1 MYAPTHA
8 PQSLSANMAD
18 AALNRTNFGTP
29 CLISSEIDSPF
40 TRENDIFSPIV
51 QDDLSDEPAM
61 RLKGLR
67 AYVTSD
73 MKPDRQ
79 RESDRIFGRT
89 LPFKSEFETNW
100 RVGRALASAT
110 GYRDNPAAFYADPRF
125 KSMGYQLP
133 AHWDDVMQLYADLGA
148 QFANKE
154 RTALQEQIT
163 KEQALVAERTKD
175 PNALSQAI
183 YKAVTR
189 KHISTDDALILE
201 YSGITADSLRK
212 VNAALNLIQ
221 DNFSTAANKDGSFS
235 TSDKADTFEVTQA
248 DFQDKQIA
256 GLTEAESGIPSFIS
270 NIPGVAL
277 GEKIWQEYTANQQ
290 TDSLADFFGED
301 HVARGIFLELVRMAG
316 AQQRYSEQGDSLTE
330 QTANSIK
337 AAGTAFYN
345 ASLKRWINAV
355 LQNRAFSA
363 PAPQGVDA
371 TLANSRRNAMHND
384 LLASF
389 DAGYSRQSD
398 ELAADSSWLF
408 NAARI
413 PVSVADV
420 AGSTAG
426 WLNMYLWPIE
436 LAATLNE
443 NINTAESNIYSTDA
457 TEMQASFWERYG
469 IAATQT
475 AAAGISVYGVG
486 KLMQGAGVLGQRYA
500 PEVTRRVLGSRPL
513 TYAANVT
520 ESTVSESLEELAQ
533 VGVQELMEGL
543 GAVADRQKQDSL
555 KRLRDTFT
563 SPEYWSATVGFGLIA
578 GIAGYRGSRSKYP
591 YKFEQTLRELGFS
604 KKESAAL
611 GNQVSDMVAS
621 GAKPEEISNL
631 LSGKIYERIL
641 ADPEKTT
648 RKMLKTAHA
657 YAQELRM
664 QDFAAHGVRDTL
676 IEQAGLKN
684 LTRNADG
691 SVSFITTEK
700 GEDGIPKDVE
710 KQMSAEDFNRWLIT
724 SASQEITARVLH
736 TQALIRGEHLAQ
748 AAFNKQSEGKTP
760 FARIAFLHD
769 APAEVLA
776 QLRGSDTF
784 NRKTLT
790 LLGNYAVSEI
800 KRRMAAGESPK
811 QAVSAEFGS
820 TGIPLGSIART
831 ASDYDKR
838 VSIAIRKGEI
848 QSEKDA
854 ESASFMLAGR
864 TTGDTILFLARGELE
879 ARDVAHEWMEGF
891 ARSRYFS
898 DPESWRSR
906 LDALDAELNARGYTR
921 NSIFGNTPQN
931 ERTDLDYIEAL
942 TDIAQKHWLIN
953 ADALNLTDNAKH
965 LFGEILD
972 DVGAIQN
979 GLAFARE
986 LSNFINSA
994 EGQAA
999 LGDSGAL
1006 AKLMSE
1012 TGTHLTDLISEADK
1026 SVPRTAAEFI
1036 QAHRDRI
1043 HAQVVSLADAKPA
1056 TATPPPPN
1064 AELPE
1069 SVLGVKGITQR
1080 DIQYANTFTEEG
1092 TLTTPPLTAYAA
1104 VTAPKGAGRGLIG
1117 GQAYKMPNRT
1127 IEGTARLSDL
1137 SLPKSMADADWP
1149 TLAALAATNP
1159 DADSPVCVYRHKS
1172 GKLELIGGIPAYAR
1186 AKAAG
1191 QPIVH
1196 VRVYDPN
1203 DRHTRAWANN
1213 FSRAERIRSGAAS
1226 VAENIAHIQT
1236 NKLTRTQARK
1246 ANLIPRDANGQELP
1260 SSRAAWLLLNN
1271 ASAQTI
1277 AHLKSGTITT
1287 REALETIAPKVDIES
1302 FSAQAAQSS
1311 NLFSKEGTL
1320 ETADAIV
1327 TTPTSSFNIRAMHVS
1342 PHEFYKFSTDFM
1354 GSGEGVQAF
1363 GWGLYF
1369 MTSESINMWYYK
1381 QFEKYLRTEDLYHV
1395 YQDYIKET
1403 GEDLLKYRGH
1413 YSKES
1418 FVSALED
1425 EFRQVKREYEAL
1437 SKALDE
1443 VMAGQ
1448 AKAKADLLE
1457 ILAQKPKTKLG
1468 KALWLKAAV
1477 AKNLVSVVKKGKADI
1492 PEIRK
1497 LIEPV
1502 KNKLDVVERFLKEV
1516 SIDKP
1521 TNYRVELNVD
1531 DTNLLMWDKSVS
1543 EELKAQFRDTFLLG
1557 DESKSLQELHKEY
1570 IGNDKHD
1577 RFDILF
1583 TVEEF
1588 LPDGLSVTSRIPR
1601 ETLSIVNES
1610 IKAERKKQD
1619 ALPYDKVTEDI
1630 EWINSLDSAITF
1642 IDSLLS
1648 APDTGYDMYNSLSR
1662 RLGSQKAAS
1671 EWLAAHGYKGIKY
1684 LDGNSRS
1691 AGEGT
1696 YNYVIF
1702 SGDDIKITAINRSG
1716 VWSMDEGWE
1725 EYTDPTASFNI
1736 RKTRRR
1742 YSGVF
1747 SIANEPLY
1755 KALLETSRD
1764 FYKQYN
1770 NLLHAG
1776 GKNPSSILQAA
1787 AKALALKNAIYNVL
1801 PKDSQP
1807 WKAIN
1812 DLSAKLQSLT
1822 EAARN
1827 PYADLPNNTPGL
1839 LPNEIQRYNE
1849 LREDKHE
1856 RSSFLQTRLSN
1867 LTGQLLRSTQKSLE
1881 SYLCRKLIDSAEHAY
1896 QTLQPKLQPSGK
1908 ERRGITDTE
1917 TFNKAAILHDMMF
1930 WSAEKAAKESE
1941 AAENEMNKPDATEA
1955 DVAAA
1960 EQRLAEIA
1968 LFGNLHEA
1976 GYEQTQKAVALFIEL
1991 IETGRARWEEVI
2003 TEERA
2008 KTREQQNNLA
2018 RLHPKVDAS
2027 KVEKEAAKS
2036 SLLSKVARLSESL
2049 QNAVQLISSFS
2060 KIGGGVG
2067 DFFTRV
2073 RNDVANATNRVTF
2086 DTQKARRDQNA
2097 ELDRILGIQGL
2108 NIVSRDIQ
2116 RANFIEKTKQ
2126 RVSTGIMTAG
2136 RLKKSTFKF
2145 AKGSTDDGKATNAE
2159 ILELAALRD
2168 SDRQAFIAR
2177 MKKIQNRPGAKMDG
2191 EDDANNTL
2199 PYDQALDL
2207 ALEHIADENY
2217 KGGEV
2222 FITVGNRRGSNT
2234 SYEIEL
2240 TAQQIADLV
2249 LRSEQPSYQNKYD
2262 EKGNLIERGAFD
2274 NAGFTEEVIAKLHDY
2289 LDKNYKGLMDYAYWM
2304 RDYLNTTGLFEA
2316 YEKYMGI
2323 PFPKEENYWPSSFN
2337 SPNEISNLNALAADY
2352 QGGGVYQMLIK
2363 RKKHTFDPKTTPSLE
2378 DVFSHAINMHYT
2390 YIHVSHITREMRA
2403 FLRDPDTRTRLASI
2417 SGQQSVQLLTKALD
2431 MLDAMPAVQ
2440 NIADRSL
2447 TNWTGKILGGV
2458 ARLALTANPVT
2469 WLKNTSGLINAT
2481 VDKDLNVFSVLLKA
2495 IPTLLNLGGPMTR
2508 NKILELDAFKIRY
2521 NRESLTNNARK
2532 LGENETQS
2540 WLSYIPIG
2548 STIVLERI
2556 DAHANAASMAVLY
2569 NHHYKAARNV
2579 YHQIYGKDIPPHI
2592 DEEAHRIA
2600 ENAVAVAL
2608 HQNSQP
2614 LELHDKAL
2622 AFQNKTSGVMAMT
2635 FMKSEAIIKLGAAY
2649 MSAKEELNKM
2659 PSNATAL
2666 QRKVI
2671 YAKAAWSYYRV
2682 LASGSAFNQGVLML
2696 VAAFTLSGYDDEED
2710 EFLPWLIG
2718 NTVVAALGLGYF
2730 SAIPYLGEM
2739 SSTAV
2744 SGSLQLLGNLT
2755 DIDLLK
2761 KTPGAANVA
2770 STGLQLITGQQLVNL
2785 GKAFEDSGNTGADLL
2800 HLANAIRLFGIGAA
2814 ILFPRT
2820 NQALTIGEEILGGI
2834 NALFTFA
2841 RPELQ
2846 RIKNQEKKE
2855 KKRKKKPSKSRE
2867 EIHRQLG
2874 IQ

>member
-1 MYAPTHA
+1 
-8 PQSLSANMAD
+8 MAD

-29 CLISSEIDSPF
+29 GLISAEIDSPF

-51 QDDLSDEPAM
+51 QDELTDEPSM

-201 YSGITADSLRK
+201 HCGITTDSLRK

-235 TSDKADTFEVTQA
+235 TSDKADTFEVTHE
-248 DFQDKQIA
+248 DFQGKKLA
-256 GLTEAESGIPSFIS
+256 GLTETEPPLHPVASGFLS
-270 NIPGVAL
+270 AL
-277 GEKIWQEYTANQQ
+277 PVGKGILREYTANQQ

-330 QTANSIK
+330 QTANSLK
-337 AAGTAFYN
+337 AAGLAFYN

-389 DAGYSRQSD
+389 DAGYSKQSD

-413 PVSVADV
+413 PVSVADI

-426 WLNMYLWPIE
+426 YLNPYTLSIE

-443 NINTAESNIYSTDA
+443 NINAAESNIYKTDA
-457 TEMQASFWERYG
+457 KEMQASFWERYG

-475 AAAGISVYGVG
+475 AAAGLSVYGVG
-486 KLMQGAGVLGQRYA
+486 KLMQGAGILGQRYA
-500 PEVTRRVLGSRPL
+500 PELTRRVLGSRPL

-520 ESTVSESLEELAQ
+520 ESTVSESMEELAQ
-533 VGVQELMEGL
+533 VGVQELMEGV

-591 YKFEQTLRELGFS
+591 YKFGESLRELGFS
-604 KKESAAL
+604 KKDAAAI
-611 GNQVSDMVAS
+611 GNQVSDMLAS
-621 GAKPEEISNL
+621 GAQPEEISNL

-648 RKMLKTAHA
+648 RKMLETAHA
-657 YAQELRM
+657 YAQELQM

-676 IEQAGLKN
+676 IEKAGLKN

-691 SVSFITTEK
+691 SVSFITLEK
-700 GEDGIPKDVE
+700 GEDDIPKEVE

-724 SASQEITARVLH
+724 SASQEITASVLE

-748 AAFNKQSEGKTP
+748 AAFNKQSEGKPP

-790 LLGNYAVSEI
+790 LFGDYAVSEI
-800 KRRMAAGESPK
+800 NRRMAAGESPK
-811 QAVSAEFGS
+811 QAASAEFGS
-820 TGIPLGSIART
+820 TGIPLGSLAHT
-831 ASDYDKR
+831 AADYDKR
-838 VSIAIRKGEI
+838 ISIAIQKGEI
-848 QSEKDA
+848 QSESDA
-854 ESASFMLAGR
+854 KSASFMVAGR

-879 ARDVAHEWMEGF
+879 AKDVAHEWMEGF

-994 EGQAA
+994 EGQAV

-1006 AKLMSE
+1006 ARLMDE
-1012 TGTHLTDLISEADK
+1012 TGTHLTDLIKEADK
-1026 SVPRTAAEFI
+1026 SVPKTAAEFI
-1036 QAHRDRI
+1036 QAHRDRV
-1043 HAQVVSLADAKPA
+1043 HTQVVSLADAKPA
-1056 TATPPPPN
+1056 TATPPPPD

-1080 DIQYANTFTEEG
+1080 DIQYANIFTEEG

-1236 NKLTRTQARK
+1236 NKLSRTQARK

-1260 SSRAAWLLLNN
+1260 TSRAAWLLLNH

-1277 AHLKSGTITT
+1277 SHLKSGTITT

-1327 TTPTSSFNIRAMHVS
+1327 TTPTSSFNIRAMHAS

-1354 GSGEGVQAF
+1354 SSGTGGQWY

-1369 MTSESINMWYYK
+1369 
-1381 QFEKYLRTEDLYHV
+1381 TE
-1395 YQDYIKET
+1395 
-1403 GEDLLKYRGH
+1403 G
-1413 YSKES
+1413 
-1418 FVSALED
+1418 A
-1425 EFRQVKREYEAL
+1425 A
-1437 SKALDE
+1437 A
-1443 VMAGQ
+1443 
-1448 AKAKADLLE
+1448 
-1457 ILAQKPKTKLG
+1457 AQKYFEGFKKKIPNP
-1468 KALWLKAAV
+1468 V
-1477 AKNLVSVVKKGKADI
+1477 A
-1492 PEIRK
+1492 
-1497 LIEPV
+1497 
-1502 KNKLDVVERFLKEV
+1502 
-1516 SIDKP
+1516 
-1521 TNYRVELNVD
+1521 YQVELNVNND
-1531 DTNLLMWDKSVS
+1531 DLIDWEGKVPDSVIEKLIADNPDMPDFVKRNIRGSMNGADLYRYLRKWQEGFVDNLDDAPKATSILLLKS
-1543 EELKAQFRDTFLLG
+1543 G
-1557 DESKSLQELHKEY
+1557 
-1570 IGNDKHD
+1570 I
-1577 RFDILF
+1577 
-1583 TVEEF
+1583 
-1588 LPDGLSVTSRIPR
+1588 
-1601 ETLSIVNES
+1601 
-1610 IKAERKKQD
+1610 
-1619 ALPYDKVTEDI
+1619 
-1630 EWINSLDSAITF
+1630 
-1642 IDSLLS
+1642 
-1648 APDTGYDMYNSLSR
+1648 
-1662 RLGSQKAAS
+1662 
-1671 EWLAAHGYKGIKY
+1671 KGIRHQDNK
-1684 LDGNSRS
+1684 SW
-1691 AGEGT
+1691 AGDNPYGD
-1696 YNYVIF
+1696 YHYVIF
-1702 SGDDIKITAINRSG
+1702 SGDDIKITAINRAG

-1725 EYTDPTASFNI
+1725 EYNDPTASFNI
-1736 RKTRRR
+1736 RKNRRR

-1807 WKAIN
+1807 GKAIN

-1849 LREDKHE
+1849 LIENKEKNE
-1856 RSSFLQTRLSN
+1856 RSAFLQTRLSN

-1881 SYLCRKLIDSAEHAY
+1881 AYLCRKLIDSAEQAY

-1908 ERRGITDTE
+1908 ERRGITDTA

-1955 DVAAA
+1955 EVSAART
-1960 EQRLAEIA
+1960 RLAEIA
-1968 LFGNLHEA
+1968 IFGNLHEA
-1976 GYEQTQKAVALFIEL
+1976 GYEQTQKAVAQFIEL

-2036 SLLSKVARLSESL
+2036 NLLSKVARLSESL

-2086 DTQKARRDQNA
+2086 DTQKALRDQNA
-2097 ELDRILGIQGL
+2097 ELDRILGIQRK
-2108 NIVSRDIQ
+2108 NIVSRDLQ

-2145 AKGSTDDGKATNAE
+2145 AKGSTADGKATNAE

-2191 EDDANNTL
+2191 EDDANNTH

-2207 ALEHIADENY
+2207 ALEHIKDKNY

-2222 FITVGNRRGSNT
+2222 FISVENGRGSNT

-2274 NAGFTEEVIAKLHDY
+2274 NAGFTEEVITKLHDY
-2289 LDKNYKGLMDYAYWM
+2289 LDKNYKGLMNYAYWM

-2390 YIHVSHITREMRA
+2390 YIHVSPITREMRA

-2481 VDKDLNVFSVLLKA
+2481 VDKDLNVFSVLPKA
-2495 IPTLLNLGGPMTR
+2495 ILTPLGLAGPMTPQ
-2508 NKILELDAFKIRY
+2508 KILELDAFKIRY

-2540 WLSYIPIG
+2540 RLSYIPIG
-2548 STIVLERI
+2548 SAIVLERI
-2556 DAHANAASMAVLY
+2556 DAYANAASMAVLY

-2622 AFQNKTSGVMAMT
+2622 AFQNKTSGVMFMS
-2635 FMKSEAIIKLGAAY
+2635 FMKSEALIKMGAAY

-2671 YAKAAWSYYRV
+2671 YAKAAWSYYRI
-2682 LASGSAFNQGVLML
+2682 LASGSYFNQGVLML
-2696 VAAFTLSGYDDEED
+2696 IAMFTDAAPDMDED

-2718 NTVVAALGLGYF
+2718 NTIVAALGLGYF

-2755 DIDLLK
+2755 DVDLLK

-2770 STGLQLITGQQLVNL
+2770 STGLQLITGRQLVNL

-2820 NQALTIGEEILGGI
+2820 NQALTIGEEILGGV

-2855 KKRKKKPSKSRE
+2855 KKRKKKPTTTRE

>member
-1 MYAPTHA
+1 MYAPTHT

-29 CLISSEIDSPF
+29 GLISSEIDSPF

-51 QDDLSDEPAM
+51 QDELSDEPAM

-221 DNFSTAANKDGSFS
+221 DNFSTAAKKDGSFS
-235 TSDKADTFEVTQA
+235 TSDKADTLEVTQA
-248 DFQDKQIA
+248 DFQGKQIA

-330 QTANSIK
+330 QTANSLK

-345 ASLKRWINAV
+345 ASLKRWINA
-355 LQNRAFSA
+355 LIQNRAFSA

-384 LLASF
+384 LLAAF
-389 DAGYSRQSD
+389 DAGYSKQSD

-413 PVSVADV
+413 PVSVADI
-420 AGSTAG
+420 ACSTAG
-426 WLNMYLWPIE
+426 WLSAYTLPIE

-500 PEVTRRVLGSRPL
+500 PEVTRRVLGSRTL

-648 RKMLKTAHA
+648 RKMLETAHA

-724 SASQEITARVLH
+724 SASQEITARVLE

-800 KRRMAAGESPK
+800 NRRMAAGESRA
-811 QAVSAEFGS
+811 QAASAEFGS

-838 VSIAIRKGEI
+838 VSIAIQKGEI

-972 DVGAIQN
+972 DIGAIQN

-1006 AKLMSE
+1006 AKLMDE
-1012 TGTHLTDLISEADK
+1012 TGTHLTDLIKEADK
-1026 SVPRTAAEFI
+1026 SVPRTAADFI
-1036 QAHRDRI
+1036 QAHRDRV
-1043 HAQVVSLADAKPA
+1043 HTQVVSLADAKPA
-1056 TATPPPPN
+1056 TATPPPPD

-1080 DIQYANTFTEEG
+1080 DIQYANIFTEEG
-1092 TLTTPPLTAYAA
+1092 TLTTPPLTAYAS

-1226 VAENIAHIQT
+1226 VAETIAHIQT
-1236 NKLTRTQARK
+1236 NKLSRTQARK

-1260 SSRAAWLLLNN
+1260 SSRAAWLLLNH

-1277 AHLKSGTITT
+1277 SHLKSGTITT
-1287 REALETIAPKVDIES
+1287 REALETIADKV
-1302 FSAQAAQSS
+1302 
-1311 NLFSKEGTL
+1311 
-1320 ETADAIV
+1320 ET
-1327 TTPTSSFNIRAMHVS
+1327 
-1342 PHEFYKFSTDFM
+1342 
-1354 GSGEGVQAF
+1354 
-1363 GWGLYF
+1363 
-1369 MTSESINMWYYK
+1369 
-1381 QFEKYLRTEDLYHV
+1381 
-1395 YQDYIKET
+1395 
-1403 GEDLLKYRGH
+1403 
-1413 YSKES
+1413 
-1418 FVSALED
+1418 
-1425 EFRQVKREYEAL
+1425 
-1437 SKALDE
+1437 
-1443 VMAGQ
+1443 
-1448 AKAKADLLE
+1448 
-1457 ILAQKPKTKLG
+1457 
-1468 KALWLKAAV
+1468 
-1477 AKNLVSVVKKGKADI
+1477 
-1492 PEIRK
+1492 
-1497 LIEPV
+1497 
-1502 KNKLDVVERFLKEV
+1502 
-1516 SIDKP
+1516 
-1521 TNYRVELNVD
+1521 TN
-1531 DTNLLMWDKSVS
+1531 
-1543 EELKAQFRDTFLLG
+1543 
-1557 DESKSLQELHKEY
+1557 
-1570 IGNDKHD
+1570 
-1577 RFDILF
+1577 
-1583 TVEEF
+1583 VEE
-1588 LPDGLSVTSRIPR
+1588 
-1601 ETLSIVNES
+1601 
-1610 IKAERKKQD
+1610 D
-1619 ALPYDKVTEDI
+1619 AL
-1630 EWINSLDSAITF
+1630 
-1642 IDSLLS
+1642 
-1648 APDTGYDMYNSLSR
+1648 R
-1662 RLGSQKAAS
+1662 
-1671 EWLAAHGYKGIKY
+1671 
-1684 LDGNSRS
+1684 
-1691 AGEGT
+1691 
-1696 YNYVIF
+1696 
-1702 SGDDIKITAINRSG
+1702 
-1716 VWSMDEGWE
+1716 
-1725 EYTDPTASFNI
+1725 TASFNI

-1827 PYADLPNNTPGL
+1827 PSADLPNNTPGL

-1856 RSSFLQTRLSN
+1856 RSAFLQTRLSN
-1867 LTGQLLRSTQKSLE
+1867 LTGQLLRSTRKSLE
-1881 SYLCRKLIDSAEHAY
+1881 AYLCRKLIDSAEQAY

-1908 ERRGITDTE
+1908 ERRGITDTA

-1930 WSAEKAAKESE
+1930 WSAERTAQEIQIEQANRE
-1941 AAENEMNKPDATEA
+1941 AEDATES
-1955 DVAAA
+1955 DVADA

-1976 GYEQTQKAVALFIEL
+1976 GYEQTQKAVAQFIEL

-2003 TEERA
+2003 TAERRETRLRQEALA
-2008 KTREQQNNLA
+2008 KVKPQVNKTISDKKYAEADGILGLIKNGVEGFMNPTQLLSTFTGIKGGFGNIAETWRNNLA
-2018 RLHPKVDAS
+2018 QALDTTTLSMQKAQLDSEAALDAILGVSHLSSLQRDIARADFIIKTNQRGDTGATLAGRINSSRYRFTKEEIEHFDELRKSGQRQAFLNAINAIIDRPGASVD
-2027 KVEKEAAKS
+2027 KEAA
-2036 SLLSKVARLSESL
+2036 R
-2049 QNAVQLISSFS
+2049 
-2060 KIGGGVG
+2060 
-2067 DFFTRV
+2067 
-2073 RNDVANATNRVTF
+2073 
-2086 DTQKARRDQNA
+2086 
-2097 ELDRILGIQGL
+2097 
-2108 NIVSRDIQ
+2108 
-2116 RANFIEKTKQ
+2116 
-2126 RVSTGIMTAG
+2126 
-2136 RLKKSTFKF
+2136 
-2145 AKGSTDDGKATNAE
+2145 KG
-2159 ILELAALRD
+2159 
-2168 SDRQAFIAR
+2168 
-2177 MKKIQNRPGAKMDG
+2177 
-2191 EDDANNTL
+2191 TL
-2199 PYDQALDL
+2199 PHDKALDL
-2207 ALEHIADENY
+2207 ALERIADENY
-2217 KGGEV
+2217 QGGDV
-2222 FITVGNRRGSNT
+2222 YITVEEDRGT
-2234 SYEIEL
+2234 DTAVKLEL
-2240 TAQQIADLV
+2240 TPQQAANIV
-2249 LRSEQPSYQNKYD
+2249 LLAEQPSYQNKYD
-2262 EKGNLIERGAFD
+2262 EEGNLIERGTLDA
-2274 NAGFTEEVIAKLHDY
+2274 AGYTDSVIEALEAY
-2289 LDKNYKGLMDYAYWM
+2289 AGAELMEYARWK

-2323 PFPKEENYWPSSFN
+2323 PFPKEENYWPGAFD
-2337 SPNEISNLNALAADY
+2337 SPNDISNLNALSADY

-2363 RKKHTFDPKTTPSLE
+2363 RKKHTFDPKTTVSI
-2378 DVFSHAINMHYT
+2378 DDAWKHALTMHYS
-2390 YIHVSHITREMRA
+2390 YINLSPITREIRA
-2403 FLRDPDTRTRLASI
+2403 FLRDPNTKNRIAAIAGKHVVPLLQAS
-2417 SGQQSVQLLTKALD
+2417 LN

-2440 NIADRSL
+2440 NVAD
-2447 TNWTGKILGGV
+2447 T
-2458 ARLALTANPVT
+2458 ALTKLAGRSFGARARTVLSGAT
-2469 WLKNTSGLINAT
+2469 TTIFKNFTSIINAT
-2481 VDKDLNVFSVLLKA
+2481 VNPDTNLFTLIPEIVSSA
-2495 IPTLLNLGGPMTR
+2495 IGKGGPMTVAGIY
-2508 NKILELDAFKIRY
+2508 KLDSFKIRH
-2521 NRESLTNNARK
+2521 NRESLTRTAQRKSESEKQSVLAITGIWGKTAIEKVDAFGNA
-2532 LGENETQS
+2532 L
-2540 WLSYIPIG
+2540 
-2548 STIVLERI
+2548 
-2556 DAHANAASMAVLY
+2556 SMAALY
-2569 NHHYKAARNV
+2569 NREYKAAR
-2579 YHQIYGKDIPPHI
+2579 HAMHAEGSQTLSAEQDA
-2592 DEEAHRIA
+2592 EAHRIA
-2600 ENAVAVAL
+2600 ENAVSVAL
-2608 HQNSQP
+2608 HQNAQP
-2614 LELHDKAL
+2614 LEIYDKAMAL
-2622 AFQNKTSGVMAMT
+2622 QLKTASLSAMA
-2635 FMKSEAIIKLGAAY
+2635 FMKSESFIKLGAIA
-2649 MSAKEELNKM
+2649 MSAKQELNQI
-2659 PSNATAL
+2659 PLAAT
-2666 QRKVI
+2666 
-2671 YAKAAWSYYRV
+2671 KAEKRAFYRRAFHKAFRV
-2682 LASGSAFNQGVLML
+2682 CLAGSMANQGVLALIAML
-2696 VAAFTLSGYDDEED
+2696 TDAAPDMDED
-2710 EFLPWLIG
+2710 EFLPWFIG
-2718 NTVVAALGLGYF
+2718 NIIAGVCGIGYF
-2730 SAIPYLGEM
+2730 SALPYLGGFM
-2739 SSTAV
+2739 S
-2744 SGSLQLLGNLT
+2744 QLTQAPIRALAELT
-2755 DIDLLK
+2755 GADPK
-2761 KTPGAANVA
+2761 KVPGIATFED
-2770 STGLQLITGQQLVNL
+2770 TGMQLITTRDVDNFLRLLSDTDKPGTLATRWANSLRIL
-2785 GKAFEDSGNTGADLL
+2785 GTLTGA
-2800 HLANAIRLFGIGAA
+2800 ASQRSWGM
-2814 ILFPRT
+2814 
-2820 NQALTIGEEILGGI
+2820 TITSEILLGFNFVL
-2834 NALFTFA
+2834 NAL
-2841 RPELQ
+2841 RPIYTNL
-2846 RIKNQEKKE
+2846 KNNEKQSG
-2855 KKRKKKPSKSRE
+2855 KRKKKPTTTRE

>member
-29 CLISSEIDSPF
+29 GLISAEIDSPF

-51 QDDLSDEPAM
+51 QDELSDEPAM

-133 AHWDDVMQLYADLGA
+133 AHWDDVMQLHADLGA

-201 YSGITADSLRK
+201 HCGITTDSLRK

-330 QTANSIK
+330 QTANSLK

-345 ASLKRWINAV
+345 ASLKRWINA
-355 LQNRAFSA
+355 LIQNRAFSA

-371 TLANSRRNAMHND
+371 TLANSRRNAMHNK

-389 DAGYSRQSD
+389 DAGYSKQSD

-413 PVSVADV
+413 PVSVADI

-426 WLNMYLWPIE
+426 WLSAYTLPIE

-457 TEMQASFWERYG
+457 TEMQAGFWERYG
-469 IAATQT
+469 VATTQT
-475 AAAGISVYGVG
+475 AVSGLSVYGVG
-486 KLMQGAGVLGQRYA
+486 KLMQGAGILGKRYA
-500 PEVTRRVLGSRPL
+500 PELTRRVLGSRPL

-533 VGVQELMEGL
+533 VGVQELMEGI

-648 RKMLKTAHA
+648 RKMLETAHA

-676 IEQAGLKN
+676 FEQAGLKN

-790 LLGNYAVSEI
+790 IFGNYAVSEI
-800 KRRMAAGESPK
+800 NRRMAAGESRA
-811 QAVSAEFGS
+811 QAASAEFGS

-838 VSIAIRKGEI
+838 VSIAIQKGEI
-848 QSEKDA
+848 QSEADA

-1026 SVPRTAAEFI
+1026 SVPRTAADFI

-1080 DIQYANTFTEEG
+1080 DIQYANIFTEEG

-1149 TLAALAATNP
+1149 TIAALAATNP

-1213 FSRAERIRSGAAS
+1213 HSRAERIRSGAAS
-1226 VAENIAHIQT
+1226 VAETIAHIQT

-1260 SSRAAWLLLNN
+1260 SSRAAWLLLNH

-1277 AHLKSGTITT
+1277 SHLKSGTITT
-1287 REALETIAPKVDIES
+1287 REALETIADKV
-1302 FSAQAAQSS
+1302 
-1311 NLFSKEGTL
+1311 
-1320 ETADAIV
+1320 ET
-1327 TTPTSSFNIRAMHVS
+1327 
-1342 PHEFYKFSTDFM
+1342 
-1354 GSGEGVQAF
+1354 
-1363 GWGLYF
+1363 
-1369 MTSESINMWYYK
+1369 
-1381 QFEKYLRTEDLYHV
+1381 
-1395 YQDYIKET
+1395 
-1403 GEDLLKYRGH
+1403 
-1413 YSKES
+1413 
-1418 FVSALED
+1418 
-1425 EFRQVKREYEAL
+1425 
-1437 SKALDE
+1437 
-1443 VMAGQ
+1443 
-1448 AKAKADLLE
+1448 
-1457 ILAQKPKTKLG
+1457 
-1468 KALWLKAAV
+1468 
-1477 AKNLVSVVKKGKADI
+1477 
-1492 PEIRK
+1492 
-1497 LIEPV
+1497 
-1502 KNKLDVVERFLKEV
+1502 
-1516 SIDKP
+1516 
-1521 TNYRVELNVD
+1521 TN
-1531 DTNLLMWDKSVS
+1531 
-1543 EELKAQFRDTFLLG
+1543 
-1557 DESKSLQELHKEY
+1557 
-1570 IGNDKHD
+1570 
-1577 RFDILF
+1577 
-1583 TVEEF
+1583 VEE
-1588 LPDGLSVTSRIPR
+1588 
-1601 ETLSIVNES
+1601 
-1610 IKAERKKQD
+1610 D
-1619 ALPYDKVTEDI
+1619 AL
-1630 EWINSLDSAITF
+1630 
-1642 IDSLLS
+1642 
-1648 APDTGYDMYNSLSR
+1648 
-1662 RLGSQKAAS
+1662 
-1671 EWLAAHGYKGIKY
+1671 
-1684 LDGNSRS
+1684 
-1691 AGEGT
+1691 
-1696 YNYVIF
+1696 
-1702 SGDDIKITAINRSG
+1702 
-1716 VWSMDEGWE
+1716 
-1725 EYTDPTASFNI
+1725 PTASFNI

-1856 RSSFLQTRLSN
+1856 RSAFLQTRLSN

-1881 SYLCRKLIDSAEHAY
+1881 AYLCRKLIDSAEQAY

-1930 WSAEKAAKESE
+1930 WSAERTAQEIQKEQANRE
-1941 AAENEMNKPDATEA
+1941 AEDATEA
-1955 DVAAA
+1955 EVAAA

-1976 GYEQTQKAVALFIEL
+1976 GYEQTQKAVAQFIEL

-2003 TEERA
+2003 TAERRETRLRQESLA
-2008 KTREQQNNLA
+2008 KVKPQVNKTISDKKYAEADGILGLIKNGVEGFMNPTQLLSTFTGIKGGFGNIAETWRNNLA
-2018 RLHPKVDAS
+2018 QALDTTTLSMQKAQLDSEAALDAILGVSHLSSLQRDIARADFIIKTNQRGDTGATLAGRINSSRYRFTKEEIEHFDELRKSGQRQAFLNAINAIIDRPGASVD
-2027 KVEKEAAKS
+2027 KEAA
-2036 SLLSKVARLSESL
+2036 R
-2049 QNAVQLISSFS
+2049 
-2060 KIGGGVG
+2060 
-2067 DFFTRV
+2067 
-2073 RNDVANATNRVTF
+2073 
-2086 DTQKARRDQNA
+2086 
-2097 ELDRILGIQGL
+2097 
-2108 NIVSRDIQ
+2108 
-2116 RANFIEKTKQ
+2116 
-2126 RVSTGIMTAG
+2126 
-2136 RLKKSTFKF
+2136 
-2145 AKGSTDDGKATNAE
+2145 KG
-2159 ILELAALRD
+2159 
-2168 SDRQAFIAR
+2168 
-2177 MKKIQNRPGAKMDG
+2177 
-2191 EDDANNTL
+2191 TL
-2199 PYDQALDL
+2199 PHDKALDL
-2207 ALEHIADENY
+2207 ALERIADENY
-2217 KGGEV
+2217 QGGDIY
-2222 FITVGNRRGSNT
+2222 ITVEEDRGT
-2234 SYEIEL
+2234 DTAVKLEL
-2240 TAQQIADLV
+2240 TPQQAANIV
-2249 LRSEQPSYQNKYD
+2249 LLAEQPSYQNKYD
-2262 EKGNLIERGAFD
+2262 EEGNLIERGTLDA
-2274 NAGFTEEVIAKLHDY
+2274 AGYTDSVIEALEAY
-2289 LDKNYKGLMDYAYWM
+2289 AGAELMEYARWK

-2323 PFPKEENYWPSSFN
+2323 PFPKEENYWPGAFD
-2337 SPNEISNLNALAADY
+2337 SPNDISNLNALSADY

-2363 RKKHTFDPKTTPSLE
+2363 RKKHTFDPKTTVSI
-2378 DVFSHAINMHYT
+2378 DDAWKHALTMHYS
-2390 YIHVSHITREMRA
+2390 YINLSPITREIRA
-2403 FLRDPDTRTRLASI
+2403 FLRDPNTKNRIAAIAGKHVVPLL
-2417 SGQQSVQLLTKALD
+2417 QSSLNI
-2431 MLDAMPAVQ
+2431 LDAMPAVQ
-2440 NIADRSL
+2440 NVAD
-2447 TNWTGKILGGV
+2447 T
-2458 ARLALTANPVT
+2458 ALTKLAGRSFGARARTVLSGAT
-2469 WLKNTSGLINAT
+2469 TTIFKNFTSLINAT
-2481 VDKDLNVFSVLLKA
+2481 VNPDTNLFTLIPEIVSSA
-2495 IPTLLNLGGPMTR
+2495 IGKGGPMTVAGIY
-2508 NKILELDAFKIRY
+2508 KLASFKIRH
-2521 NRESLTNNARK
+2521 NRESLTRTAQRKSESEKQSALAITGIWGTTAIEKVDAFGNA
-2532 LGENETQS
+2532 L
-2540 WLSYIPIG
+2540 
-2548 STIVLERI
+2548 
-2556 DAHANAASMAVLY
+2556 SMAALY
-2569 NHHYKAARNV
+2569 NREYKAAR
-2579 YHQIYGKDIPPHI
+2579 HAMHAEGSQTLTAEQDA
-2592 DEEAHRIA
+2592 EAHRIA
-2600 ENAVAVAL
+2600 ENAVSVAL
-2608 HQNSQP
+2608 HQNAQP
-2614 LELHDKAL
+2614 LEIYDKA
-2622 AFQNKTSGVMAMT
+2622 MALQLKSASLSAMA
-2635 FMKSEAIIKLGAAY
+2635 FMKSEAFIKLGAIA
-2649 MSAKEELNKM
+2649 MSAKQELNQI
-2659 PSNATAL
+2659 PLAAT
-2666 QRKVI
+2666 
-2671 YAKAAWSYYRV
+2671 KAEKRAFYRRAFHKAFRV
-2682 LASGSAFNQGVLML
+2682 CLAGSMANQGVLALIAML
-2696 VAAFTLSGYDDEED
+2696 TDAAPDMDED
-2710 EFLPWLIG
+2710 EFLPWFIG
-2718 NTVVAALGLGYF
+2718 NIIAGVCGIGYF
-2730 SAIPYLGEM
+2730 SALPYLGGFVSQLTQAPIRALAELTGADPKKVPGI
-2739 SSTAV
+2739 SSFE
-2744 SGSLQLLGNLT
+2744 
-2755 DIDLLK
+2755 D
-2761 KTPGAANVA
+2761 
-2770 STGLQLITGQQLVNL
+2770 TGMQLITTRDVDNFLRLLSDTDKPGTLTTRWANSLRIL
-2785 GKAFEDSGNTGADLL
+2785 GTLTGA
-2800 HLANAIRLFGIGAA
+2800 ASQRSWGM
-2814 ILFPRT
+2814 
-2820 NQALTIGEEILGGI
+2820 TITSEILLGFNFVL
-2834 NALFTFA
+2834 NAL
-2841 RPELQ
+2841 RPIYTNL
-2846 RIKNQEKKE
+2846 KNDEKQSG
-2855 KKRKKKPSKSRE
+2855 KRKKKPTTTRE

>member
-8 PQSLSANMAD
+8 PQSLSSNMAD
-18 AALNRTNFGTP
+18 AAINRTNFGTP
-29 CLISSEIDSPF
+29 GLISAEIDSPF

-51 QDDLSDEPAM
+51 QDELSDESSM

-67 AYVTSD
+67 AYVTAD
-73 MKPDRQ
+73 MKAERQ
-79 RESDRIFGRT
+79 RETDRIFGRT

-110 GYRDNPAAFYADPRF
+110 GYLDNPAAFYADPRF
-125 KSMGYQLP
+125 KSMGYKLP
-133 AHWDDVMQLYADLGA
+133 AHWDDIMQLYADLGA
-148 QFANKE
+148 QFANQE
-154 RTALQEQIT
+154 RTALQKQIT
-163 KEQALVAERTKD
+163 AEKALVERRKQD

-201 YSGITADSLRK
+201 HSGISTDTLRK
-212 VNAALNLIQ
+212 VNVALNLIQ

-235 TSDKADTFEVTQA
+235 TAPIVDESAVSQA
-248 DFQDKQIA
+248 DFQGKQIA
-256 GLTEAESGIPSFIS
+256 GLSDTAPPLHPVASGFLTALSVGKSF
-270 NIPGVAL
+270 L
-277 GEKIWQEYTANQQ
+277 REYTANQQ
-290 TDSLADFFGED
+290 TDALADFFGED
-301 HVARGIFLELVRMAG
+301 TVARGIFLELVRMAG

-345 ASLKRWINAV
+345 ASLKRWINA
-355 LQNRAFSA
+355 LIQNRAFSA

-389 DAGYSRQSD
+389 DAGYSKQSD
-398 ELAADSSWLF
+398 ELAANSSWLF

-426 WLNMYLWPIE
+426 WLSAYTLPIE

-443 NINTAESNIYSTDA
+443 NINTAESNIYKTDA

-475 AAAGISVYGVG
+475 AASGISVYGVG
-486 KLMQGAGVLGQRYA
+486 KLMQGAGVLGKRYA
-500 PEVTRRVLGSRPL
+500 PDVTRRVLGSRPL

-533 VGVQELMEGL
+533 VGVQELLEGL

-591 YKFEQTLRELGFS
+591 YKFEQSLRNLGFT
-604 KKESAAL
+604 KKESREI
-611 GNQVSDMVAS
+611 GGHMQDSIAS
-621 GAKPEEISNL
+621 GKPASERVSYLTDRIY
-631 LSGKIYERIL
+631 GKILEN
-641 ADPEKTT
+641 PEKTT
-648 RKMLKTAHA
+648 RGMLREAHD
-657 YAQELRM
+657 YALRLQM

-691 SVSFITTEK
+691 SVSFITLEK
-700 GEDGIPKDVE
+700 GENDIPKEVE

-724 SASQEITARVLH
+724 SASQKITASVLE

-790 LLGNYAVSEI
+790 LFGNYAVSEI
-800 KRRMAAGESPK
+800 NRRMTAGESRE
-811 QAVSAEFGS
+811 QAAAAEFGS

-831 ASDYDKR
+831 AADYDKR
-838 VSIAIRKGEI
+838 ISIAIQKGEI
-848 QSEKDA
+848 QSESEAK
-854 ESASFMLAGR
+854 SASFMLAGR

-898 DPESWRSR
+898 DPDSWRSR

-979 GLAFARE
+979 GIAFARE

-994 EGQAA
+994 DGQAA

-1006 AKLMSE
+1006 AQLMHE
-1012 TGTHLTDLISEADK
+1012 TGTQLTDLIREADK
-1026 SVPRTAAEFI
+1026 SVPKTAAEFI
-1036 QAHRDRI
+1036 QAHRDRV
-1043 HAQVVSLADAKPA
+1043 HTQVVSLADAKPA
-1056 TATPPPPN
+1056 TATLPPPD

-1069 SVLGVKGITQR
+1069 SALGVKGITQR
-1080 DIQYANTFTEEG
+1080 DIQYANIFTEEG

-1127 IEGTARLSDL
+1127 IEGTARLSDI
-1137 SLPKSMADADWP
+1137 SMPKSMADADWP

-1260 SSRAAWLLLNN
+1260 TSRAAWLLLNH

-1277 AHLKSGTITT
+1277 SHLKSGTITT
-1287 REALETIAPKVDIES
+1287 REALETIADKV
-1302 FSAQAAQSS
+1302 
-1311 NLFSKEGTL
+1311 
-1320 ETADAIV
+1320 ET
-1327 TTPTSSFNIRAMHVS
+1327 
-1342 PHEFYKFSTDFM
+1342 
-1354 GSGEGVQAF
+1354 
-1363 GWGLYF
+1363 
-1369 MTSESINMWYYK
+1369 
-1381 QFEKYLRTEDLYHV
+1381 
-1395 YQDYIKET
+1395 
-1403 GEDLLKYRGH
+1403 
-1413 YSKES
+1413 
-1418 FVSALED
+1418 
-1425 EFRQVKREYEAL
+1425 
-1437 SKALDE
+1437 
-1443 VMAGQ
+1443 
-1448 AKAKADLLE
+1448 
-1457 ILAQKPKTKLG
+1457 
-1468 KALWLKAAV
+1468 
-1477 AKNLVSVVKKGKADI
+1477 
-1492 PEIRK
+1492 
-1497 LIEPV
+1497 
-1502 KNKLDVVERFLKEV
+1502 
-1516 SIDKP
+1516 
-1521 TNYRVELNVD
+1521 TN
-1531 DTNLLMWDKSVS
+1531 
-1543 EELKAQFRDTFLLG
+1543 
-1557 DESKSLQELHKEY
+1557 
-1570 IGNDKHD
+1570 
-1577 RFDILF
+1577 
-1583 TVEEF
+1583 VEE
-1588 LPDGLSVTSRIPR
+1588 
-1601 ETLSIVNES
+1601 
-1610 IKAERKKQD
+1610 D
-1619 ALPYDKVTEDI
+1619 AL
-1630 EWINSLDSAITF
+1630 
-1642 IDSLLS
+1642 
-1648 APDTGYDMYNSLSR
+1648 
-1662 RLGSQKAAS
+1662 
-1671 EWLAAHGYKGIKY
+1671 
-1684 LDGNSRS
+1684 
-1691 AGEGT
+1691 
-1696 YNYVIF
+1696 
-1702 SGDDIKITAINRSG
+1702 
-1716 VWSMDEGWE
+1716 
-1725 EYTDPTASFNI
+1725 PTASFNI
-1736 RKTRRR
+1736 RKNRRR

-1801 PKDSQP
+1801 PKDSHP

-1849 LREDKHE
+1849 LIENKEKHE
-1856 RSSFLQTRLSN
+1856 RSAFLQTRISN

-1881 SYLCRKLIDSAEHAY
+1881 SYLCRKLIDSAEQAY

-1930 WSAEKAAKESE
+1930 WSAEKAAKEIQNEQANRE
-1941 AAENEMNKPDATEA
+1941 AEDATEA

-1976 GYEQTQKAVALFIEL
+1976 GYEQTQKAVAQFVEL

-2003 TEERA
+2003 TAERRETRLRQEALA
-2008 KTREQQNNLA
+2008 KVKPQVNKTISDKKYAEADGILGLIKNGVEGFMNPTQLLSTFTGIKGGFGKIAETWRNNLA
-2018 RLHPKVDAS
+2018 QALDTTTLSMQKAQLDS
-2027 KVEKEAAKS
+2027 EAALDAILGVSHLS
-2036 SLLSKVARLSESL
+2036 SLQRDMARADFIIKTN
-2049 QNAVQLISSFS
+2049 QR
-2060 KIGGGVG
+2060 G
-2067 DFFTRV
+2067 DTG
-2073 RNDVANATNRVTF
+2073 AT
-2086 DTQKARRDQNA
+2086 
-2097 ELDRILGIQGL
+2097 L
-2108 NIVSRDIQ
+2108 
-2116 RANFIEKTKQ
+2116 
-2126 RVSTGIMTAG
+2126 AG
-2136 RLKKSTFKF
+2136 RINSSRYRFTKEEIEHFDELRKSGQRRAFLD
-2145 AKGSTDDGKATNAE
+2145 AINA
-2159 ILELAALRD
+2159 IID
-2168 SDRQAFIAR
+2168 
-2177 MKKIQNRPGAKMDG
+2177 RPGASADKEASRKG
-2191 EDDANNTL
+2191 TL
-2199 PYDQALDL
+2199 PHDKALDL
-2207 ALEHIADENY
+2207 ALERIADENY
-2217 KGGEV
+2217 QGGDV
-2222 FITVGNRRGSNT
+2222 YITVEEDRGT
-2234 SYEIEL
+2234 DTAVKLEL
-2240 TAQQIADLV
+2240 TPQQAANIV
-2249 LRSEQPSYQNKYD
+2249 LLAEQPSYQNKYD
-2262 EKGNLIERGAFD
+2262 EEGNLIERGTLDA
-2274 NAGFTEEVIAKLHDY
+2274 AGYTDSVIEALEAY
-2289 LDKNYKGLMDYAYWM
+2289 AGAELMEYARWK

-2323 PFPKEENYWPSSFN
+2323 PFPKEENYWPGAFD
-2337 SPNEISNLNALAADY
+2337 SPNDISNLNALSADY

-2363 RKKHTFDPKTTPSLE
+2363 RKKHTFDPKTTVSI
-2378 DVFSHAINMHYT
+2378 DDAWKHALTMHYS
-2390 YIHVSHITREMRA
+2390 YINLSPITREIRA
-2403 FLRDPDTRTRLASI
+2403 FLRDPNTKNRIAAIAGKHVVPLL
-2417 SGQQSVQLLTKALD
+2417 QSSLNI
-2431 MLDAMPAVQ
+2431 LDAMPAVQ
-2440 NIADRSL
+2440 NVAD
-2447 TNWTGKILGGV
+2447 T
-2458 ARLALTANPVT
+2458 ALTKLAGRSFGARARTVLSGAT
-2469 WLKNTSGLINAT
+2469 TTILKNFTSIINAT
-2481 VDKDLNVFSVLLKA
+2481 VNPDTNLFTLIPEIVSSA
-2495 IPTLLNLGGPMTR
+2495 IGKGGPMTVAGIY
-2508 NKILELDAFKIRY
+2508 KLDSFKIRH
-2521 NRESLTNNARK
+2521 NRESLTRTAQRKSESEKQSVLAITGVWGTTAIEKVDAFGNA
-2532 LGENETQS
+2532 L
-2540 WLSYIPIG
+2540 
-2548 STIVLERI
+2548 
-2556 DAHANAASMAVLY
+2556 SMAALY
-2569 NHHYKAARNV
+2569 NREYKAAR
-2579 YHQIYGKDIPPHI
+2579 HAMHAEGSQTLTAEQDA
-2592 DEEAHRIA
+2592 EAHRIA
-2600 ENAVAVAL
+2600 ENAVSVAL
-2608 HQNSQP
+2608 HQNAQP
-2614 LELHDKAL
+2614 LEIYDKAMAL
-2622 AFQNKTSGVMAMT
+2622 QLKTATINAMG
-2635 FMKSEAIIKLGAAY
+2635 FMKSEAFIKLGAIA
-2649 MSAKEELNKM
+2649 MSAKQELNQI
-2659 PSNATAL
+2659 PLAATKAEKRAFYRRAA
-2666 QRKVI
+2666 RK
-2671 YAKAAWSYYRV
+2671 AFRV
-2682 LASGSAFNQGVLML
+2682 CLAGSMANQGVLML
-2696 VAAFTLSGYDDEED
+2696 ISMLTDAAPDMDED
-2710 EFLPWLIG
+2710 EFLPWFIG
-2718 NTVVAALGLGYF
+2718 NIIAGVCGIGYF
-2730 SAIPYLGEM
+2730 SALPYLGGI
-2739 SSTAV
+2739 V
-2744 SGSLQLLGNLT
+2744 SQITQAPIRALAELT
-2755 DIDLLK
+2755 GADPK
-2761 KTPGAANVA
+2761 KVPGIA
-2770 STGLQLITGQQLVNL
+2770 SFEDTGMQLITTRDVDNFLRLFSDTDKPGTLTTRWANFL
-2785 GKAFEDSGNTGADLL
+2785 RLCGTLTGAASQRSWGMTRLSELL
-2800 HLANAIRLFGIGAA
+2800 
-2814 ILFPRT
+2814 
-2820 NQALTIGEEILGGI
+2820 LGFNFVL
-2834 NALFTFA
+2834 NAL
-2841 RPELQ
+2841 RPIYTNL
-2846 RIKNQEKKE
+2846 KNQEKQSG
-2855 KKRKKKPSKSRE
+2855 KRKKKNTTSRK